1 MVEKAAKT
9 DKSLESF
16 AEAEVVR
23 LQKQLE
29 NFEQRIIKQVKQK
42 NDVQL
47 KQIDAIAEKLFPLGG
62 LQERYFHWL
71 HFAPSGNFDE
81 LFKAIYNGIEPFNSN
96 FIAIRC

>member
-1 MVEKAAKT
+1 MVDKAAKT

-23 LQKQLE
+23 LQKQIE

-42 NDVQL
+42 NEVQL
-47 KQIDAIAEKLFPLGG
+47 KQIDAIAEKLFPSGG
-62 LQERYFHWL
+62 LQERHFHWL

-81 LFKAIYNGIEPFNSN
+81 LFKAIYEGIEPFNSN